1 MTDSISDIILKR
13 TTLIVR
19 DAERMKDFYEQVLGW
34 TVSYSSEMELSGGI
48 LPCGKPGDRVK
59 LYMMQGADPEIA
71 KIGLLEWLDPKLPD
85 PGPPPHRLGI
95 GNVVLVADVPDMTAL
110 MEKVDAFPGAK
121 IHFAPEDGT
130 FPDPRGEG
138 TIEFSNAAMFDPEGF
153 FYELYY
159 RYNRPNPEQ
168 FLIRRTT
175 CIVRDLDRTLDFFTN
190 TLGLQKIQDSTMDL
204 EGMLAAGKAGDTV
217 RFAVCKAEHDYYGMA
232 AGLQFLKDPLD
243 DPGDATWKTGI
254 GSAVFVAGT
263 RDATGMFDKIKASG
277 VKVTRDLFSRA
288 VPKTGGQGETAM
300 HSMGFHD
307 PDGFVWEVN
316 QREDGK

>member
-1 MTDSISDIILKR
+1 MTDTILKR
-13 TTLIVR
+13 TTLVCR

-34 TVSYSSEMELSGGI
+34 KVSYESEMKLSGGI
-48 LPCGKPGDRVK
+48 LPCGKPGDLVK
-59 LYMMQGADPEIA
+59 LYMMEGADPDIA

-85 PGPPPHRLGI
+85 PGPPTHRLGI
-95 GNVVLVADVPDMTAL
+95 GNVVLVADVPDMAAL
-110 MEKVDAFPGAK
+110 MEKVEAFEGAK

-153 FYELYY
+153 FYELYF
-159 RYNRPNPEQ
+159 RYNRPNPDQ

-175 CIVRDLDRTLDFFTN
+175 CIVRDIDRTLDFFTN
-190 TLGLQKIQDSTMDL
+190 TLGLEKIQDSTMDL
-204 EGMLAAGKAGDTV
+204 EGMLAAGKPGDTV

-243 DPGDATWKTGI
+243 DPGQKTWDLGP
-254 GSAVFVAGT
+254 GQAVFVAHAK
-263 RDATGMFDKIKASG
+263 DAASLFEKVKASG
-277 VKVTRDLFSRA
+277 VNITRELFSRA
-288 VPKTGGQGETAM
+288 VPKSGGQGETRM
-300 HSMGFHD
+300 HSMGFQD

-316 QREDGK
+316 QRED